1 MDPEITS
8 PGVDPG
14 ITSIEQ
20 ADQQAAAS
28 RIEAPTISAKD
39 ALGLEESPREL
50 LKSEQEKVNAQ
61 VPKEK
66 VPRDENGRFQKPAG
80 KVKPA
85 APAQPTKPAK
95 PAEVAAVPAQPT
107 KPAEV
112 AAAPAQPAKIKI
124 GDKEYTADE
133 IAGILA
139 QQKQAPPAQPQPP
152 AQAAPAPKE
161 SSPEEIAALEDQFIG
176 QFASTLADANLSEE
190 GLESIL
196 VGGKQGVAALQNL
209 LKGTAARA
217 VLEARKSIY
226 AELNPALQSL
236 ARNISPLVENNQQ
249 LERHATEAA
258 FVTAYPEYSGEH
270 LNTAR
275 YVAEQLIA
283 QFPQQVSQMT
293 REQFLA
299 EVNRQSDRIIGDE
312 FKRWYPSYQGTW
324 RDWAKAQKAPATPAA
339 PTPAPAP
346 APALTATKPASA
358 PKPAASV
365 RPPAANSPG
374 ATTGAPKDWQKGV
387 AGSLVS

>member
-8 PGVDPG
+8 PGADPG
-14 ITSIEQ
+14 ISTIEQ
-20 ADQQAAAS
+20 ADKQASAG
-28 RIEAPTISAKD
+28 IVEAPTISAKD
-39 ALGLEESPREL
+39 ALGLESSPREL
-50 LKSEQEKVNAQ
+50 LKSEQEKVDKQ
-61 VPKEK
+61 VPQDKA
-66 VPRDENGRFQKPAG
+66 PRDDAGRFTKPGKKPAAPA
-80 KVKPA
+80 KPAQPAAPKPAEAPA
-85 APAQPTKPAK
+85 APAQPAAAK
-95 PAEVAAVPAQPT
+95 PAEP
-107 KPAEV
+107 
-112 AAAPAQPAKIKI
+112 PAQPAKIKI

-139 QQKQAPPAQPQPP
+139 QQKQAPSAQPP
-152 AQAAPAPKE
+152 AQPAPQPPKE
-161 SSPEEIAALEDQFIG
+161 QTPEEIAALEDQFIN
-176 QFASTLADANLSEE
+176 QFAATLADANLSEE

-226 AELNPALQSL
+226 SELNPTLQNL

-258 FVTAYPEYSGEH
+258 FVTAFPEYSGEH

-293 REQFLA
+293 REQFLN

-324 RDWAKAQKAPATPAA
+324 RDWAKTQKAPGVPAA
-339 PTPAPAP
+339 APAAAPMAAPNKPAPAP
-346 APALTATKPASA
+346 AST
-358 PKPAASV
+358 PKPSV

-387 AGSLVS
+387 AGSLLN